1 MRIQITLQEIVL
13 VTAGDFDTEWHGI
26 EIICD
31 DQIRCQLV
39 PSELIVHS
47 WLITKLPLRVL
58 E

>member
-31 DQIRCQLV
+31 DKYGVNLYQVNSLYIAGL
-39 PSELIVHS
+39 
-47 WLITKLPLRVL
+47 
-58 E
+58 